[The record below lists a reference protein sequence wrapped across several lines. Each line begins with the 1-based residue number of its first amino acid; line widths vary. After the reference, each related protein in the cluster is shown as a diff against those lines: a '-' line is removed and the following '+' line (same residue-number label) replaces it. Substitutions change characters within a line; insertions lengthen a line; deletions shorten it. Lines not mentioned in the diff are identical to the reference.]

1 MLFMNNFSH
10 VILKNKE
17 DIELSQG
24 FPWVYDNEIF
34 SVKWLSEDGSGV
46 KTTTLAEAQVKA
58 GSAVEVYSSKGTFL
72 GTGIFNP
79 SSKITVRLIGREHA
93 DKIMA
98 DPAAY
103 WDKAVRNSVN
113 IRALSF
119 DRMDSC
125 RIIYGE
131 ADFIPGL
138 VAERYVAY
146 SGERTAVFVVVQFLS
161 LACEVFRNEILA
173 TIKSVCKPDG
183 IYERSDAPVREKEGL
198 EQKTG
203 WLLGTG
209 AHFVRDGVITI
220 KENGILL
227 DVDIEKG
234 QKTGYFLDQKFNR
247 AAVAS
252 YCHGKRVLDAF
263 SHTGAFGL
271 NAAAAGAKSVVS
283 ADISQEAVDLISRN
297 AEANGLG
304 GKLTAVCAD
313 VFDLLR
319 QYEEKSEKFDVI
331 ILDPPAFTKSAR
343 QIQKA
348 YGGYKEINLRAMRIL
363 SEGGIL
369 VTCSCSYYFDENT
382 FYSMVMHAAK
392 DSHKSVQILQK
403 RGAAPDH
410 PILVGYPQS
419 EYLKCAICRVL

>member
-1 MLFMNNFSH
+1 MNNFSH

-17 DIELSQG
+17 DIEISQG

-34 SVKWLSEDGSGV
+34 SVKWLAEDGSGV

-138 VAERYVAY
+138 VAERYIAY
-146 SGERTAVFVVVQFLS
+146 NGERTAVFVVVQFLS
-161 LACEVFRNEILA
+161 LACEVFRKEIIDS
-173 TIKSVCKPDG
+173 IKSVCKPDG

-209 AHFVRDGVITI
+209 SHFVKDGVITI
-220 KENGILL
+220 KENGIFL
-227 DVDIEKG
+227 DVDIVNG

-271 NAAAAGAKSVVS
+271 NAAKAGAKSVVC
-283 ADISQEAVDLISRN
+283 ADISQEAVDLISHN
-297 AEANGLG
+297 AESNGVS

-319 QYEEKSEKFDVI
+319 QYEEKGEKFDVI

-382 FYSMVMHAAK
+382 FYSMLMHAAK
-392 DSHKSVQILQK
+392 DSHKSVQVLQK

-410 PILVGYPQS
+410 PLLVGYPQS

>member
-1 MLFMNNFSH
+1 MNNFSH

-34 SVKWLSEDGSGV
+34 SVKWLAEDGSGV

-79 SSKITVRLIGREHA
+79 SSKIAVRLIGREHA

-161 LACEVFRNEILA
+161 LACEVFRKEIIDS
-173 TIKSVCKPDG
+173 IKSVCKPDG

-209 AHFVRDGVITI
+209 AHFVKDGVITI
-220 KENGILL
+220 NENGIFL
-227 DVDIEKG
+227 DVDIVNG

-271 NAAAAGAKSVVS
+271 NAAKAGAKSVVC
-283 ADISQEAVDLISRN
+283 ADISQEAVDLISHN
-297 AEANGLG
+297 AESNGVS

-319 QYEEKSEKFDVI
+319 QYEEKGEMFDVI

-392 DSHKSVQILQK
+392 DSHKSVQVLQK

-410 PILVGYPQS
+410 PVLVGYPQS
-419 EYLKCAICRVL
+419 EYLKCAVCRVL

>member
-1 MLFMNNFSH
+1 MNNFSH

-17 DIELSQG
+17 DIEISQG

-34 SVKWLSEDGSGV
+34 SVKWLAEDGSGV

-138 VAERYVAY
+138 VAERYIAY
-146 SGERTAVFVVVQFLS
+146 NGERTAVFVVVQFLS
-161 LACEVFRNEILA
+161 LACEVFRKEIIDS
-173 TIKSVCKPDG
+173 IKSVCKPDG

-209 AHFVRDGVITI
+209 AHFVKEGVITI
-220 KENGILL
+220 KENGIFL
-227 DVDIEKG
+227 DVDIVNG

-271 NAAAAGAKSVVS
+271 NAAKAGAKSVVC
-283 ADISQEAVDLISRN
+283 ADISQEAVDLISHN
-297 AEANGLG
+297 AESNGVS

-319 QYEEKSEKFDVI
+319 QYEEKGEKFDVI

-382 FYSMVMHAAK
+382 FYSMLMHAAK
-392 DSHKSVQILQK
+392 DSHKSVQVLQK

-410 PILVGYPQS
+410 PLLVGYPQS

>member
-1 MLFMNNFSH
+1 MNNFSH

-17 DIELSQG
+17 DIEISQG

-34 SVKWLSEDGSGV
+34 SVKWLAEDGSGV

-138 VAERYVAY
+138 VAERYIAY
-146 SGERTAVFVVVQFLS
+146 NGERTAVFVVVQFLS
-161 LACEVFRNEILA
+161 LACEVFRKEIIDS
-173 TIKSVCKPDG
+173 IKSVCKPDG

-209 AHFVRDGVITI
+209 AHFVKDGVITI
-220 KENGILL
+220 KENGIFL
-227 DVDIEKG
+227 DVDIVNG

-271 NAAAAGAKSVVS
+271 NAAKAGAKSVVC
-283 ADISQEAVDLISRN
+283 ADISQEAVDLISHN
-297 AEANGLG
+297 AESNGVS
-304 GKLTAVCAD
+304 GKLNAVCAD

-319 QYEEKSEKFDVI
+319 QYEEKGEKFDVI

-382 FYSMVMHAAK
+382 FYSMLMHAAK
-392 DSHKSVQILQK
+392 DSHKSVQVLQK

-410 PILVGYPQS
+410 PLLVGYPQS

>member
-34 SVKWLSEDGSGV
+34 SVKWLAEDGSGV

-161 LACEVFRNEILA
+161 LACEVFRKEIIDS
-173 TIKSVCKPDG
+173 IKSVCKPDG

-209 AHFVRDGVITI
+209 AHFVKDGVITI
-220 KENGILL
+220 KENGIFL
-227 DVDIEKG
+227 DVDIVNG

-271 NAAAAGAKSVVS
+271 NAAKAGAKSVVC
-283 ADISQEAVDLISRN
+283 ADISQEAVDLISHN
-297 AEANGLG
+297 AEVNGVS

-319 QYEEKSEKFDVI
+319 QYEEKGEKFDVI

-392 DSHKSVQILQK
+392 DSHKSVQVLQK

-410 PILVGYPQS
+410 PVLVGYPQS
-419 EYLKCAICRVL
+419 EYLKCAVCRVL

>member
-1 MLFMNNFSH
+1 MNNFSH

-17 DIELSQG
+17 DIEISQG

-34 SVKWLSEDGSGV
+34 SVKWLAEDGSGV

-138 VAERYVAY
+138 VAERYIAY
-146 SGERTAVFVVVQFLS
+146 NGERTAVFVVVQFLS
-161 LACEVFRNEILA
+161 LACEVFRKEIIDS
-173 TIKSVCKPDG
+173 IKSVCKPDG

-209 AHFVRDGVITI
+209 AHFVKDGVITI
-220 KENGILL
+220 KENGIFL
-227 DVDIEKG
+227 DVDIVNG

-271 NAAAAGAKSVVS
+271 NAAKAGAKSVVC
-283 ADISQEAVDLISRN
+283 ADISQEAVDLISHN
-297 AEANGLG
+297 AESNGVS

-319 QYEEKSEKFDVI
+319 QYEEKGEKFDVI

-382 FYSMVMHAAK
+382 FYSMLMHAAK
-392 DSHKSVQILQK
+392 DSHKSVQVLQK

-410 PILVGYPQS
+410 PLLVGYPQS

>member
-1 MLFMNNFSH
+1 MNNFSH

-17 DIELSQG
+17 DIEISQG

-34 SVKWLSEDGSGV
+34 SVKWLAEDGSGV

-79 SSKITVRLIGREHA
+79 SSKITVRLIGRDHA

-138 VAERYVAY
+138 VAERYIAY
-146 SGERTAVFVVVQFLS
+146 NGERTAVFVVVQFLS
-161 LACEVFRNEILA
+161 LACEVFRKEIIDS
-173 TIKSVCKPDG
+173 IKSVCKPDG

-209 AHFVRDGVITI
+209 AHFVKDGVITI
-220 KENGILL
+220 KENGIFL
-227 DVDIEKG
+227 DVDIVNG

-271 NAAAAGAKSVVS
+271 NAAKAGAKNVVC
-283 ADISQEAVDLISRN
+283 ADISQEAVDLISHN
-297 AEANGLG
+297 AESNGVS

-319 QYEEKSEKFDVI
+319 QYEEKGEKFDVI

-382 FYSMVMHAAK
+382 FYSMLMHAAK
-392 DSHKSVQILQK
+392 DSHKSVQVLQK

-410 PILVGYPQS
+410 PLLVGYPQS
-419 EYLKCAICRVL
+419 EYLKCAVCRVL

>member
-34 SVKWLSEDGSGV
+34 SVKWLAEDGSGV

-161 LACEVFRNEILA
+161 LACEVFRKEIIDS
-173 TIKSVCKPDG
+173 IKSVCKPDG

-209 AHFVRDGVITI
+209 AHFVKDGVITI
-220 KENGILL
+220 KENGIFL
-227 DVDIEKG
+227 DVDIVNG

-271 NAAAAGAKSVVS
+271 NAAKAGAKSVVC
-283 ADISQEAVDLISRN
+283 ADISQEAVDLISHN
-297 AEANGLG
+297 AEANGVS

-319 QYEEKSEKFDVI
+319 QYEEKGEKFDVI

-348 YGGYKEINLRAMRIL
+348 YGGYKEINLRAIRIL

-392 DSHKSVQILQK
+392 DSHKSVQVLQK

-419 EYLKCAICRVL
+419 EYLKCAVCRVL

>member
-1 MLFMNNFSH
+1 MNNFSH

-17 DIELSQG
+17 DIEISQG

-34 SVKWLSEDGSGV
+34 SVKWLAEDGSGV

-98 DPAAY
+98 DSAAY

-161 LACEVFRNEILA
+161 LACEVFRKEIIDS
-173 TIKSVCKPDG
+173 IKSVCKPDG

-209 AHFVRDGVITI
+209 THFVKDGVITI
-220 KENGILL
+220 KENGIFL
-227 DVDIEKG
+227 DVDIVNG

-271 NAAAAGAKSVVS
+271 NAAKAGAKSVVC
-283 ADISQEAVDLISRN
+283 ADISQEAVDLISHN
-297 AEANGLG
+297 AESNGVS

-319 QYEEKSEKFDVI
+319 QYEEKGEKFDVI

-392 DSHKSVQILQK
+392 DSHKSVQVLQK

-410 PILVGYPQS
+410 PVLVGYPQS
-419 EYLKCAICRVL
+419 

>member
-1 MLFMNNFSH
+1 MNNFSH

-17 DIELSQG
+17 DIEISQG

-34 SVKWLSEDGSGV
+34 SVKWLAEDGSGV
-46 KTTTLAEAQVKA
+46 KTTMLAEAQVKA

-79 SSKITVRLIGREHA
+79 SSKITVRLIGRDHA

-138 VAERYVAY
+138 VAERYIAY
-146 SGERTAVFVVVQFLS
+146 NGERTAVFVVVQFLS
-161 LACEVFRNEILA
+161 LACEVFRKEIIDS
-173 TIKSVCKPDG
+173 IKSVCKPDG

-209 AHFVRDGVITI
+209 AHFVKDGVITI
-220 KENGILL
+220 KENGIFL
-227 DVDIEKG
+227 DVDIVNG

-271 NAAAAGAKSVVS
+271 NAAKAGAKNVVC
-283 ADISQEAVDLISRN
+283 ADISQEAVDLISHN
-297 AEANGLG
+297 AESNGVS

-319 QYEEKSEKFDVI
+319 QYEEKGEKFDVI

-382 FYSMVMHAAK
+382 FYSMLMHAAK
-392 DSHKSVQILQK
+392 DSHKSVQVLQK

-410 PILVGYPQS
+410 PLLVGYPQS
-419 EYLKCAICRVL
+419 EYLKCAVCRVL

>member
-34 SVKWLSEDGSGV
+34 SVKWLAEDGSGV

-98 DPAAY
+98 DPASY

-161 LACEVFRNEILA
+161 LACEVFRKEILDS
-173 TIKSVCKPDG
+173 IKSVCKPDG

-209 AHFVRDGVITI
+209 AHFVKDGVITI
-220 KENGILL
+220 KENGIFL
-227 DVDIEKG
+227 DVDIVNG

-271 NAAAAGAKSVVS
+271 NAAVSGAKSVVC
-283 ADISQEAVDLISRN
+283 ADISQEAVDLISHN
-297 AEANGLG
+297 AETNGVS

-319 QYEEKSEKFDVI
+319 QYEEKGEKFDVI

-392 DSHKSVQILQK
+392 DSHKSVQVLQK

-410 PILVGYPQS
+410 PVLVGYPQS
-419 EYLKCAICRVL
+419 EYLKCAVCRVL

>member
-34 SVKWLSEDGSGV
+34 SVKWLAEDGSGV

-161 LACEVFRNEILA
+161 LACEVFRKEIIDS
-173 TIKSVCKPDG
+173 IKSVCKPDG

-209 AHFVRDGVITI
+209 AHFVKDGVITI
-220 KENGILL
+220 KENGIFL
-227 DVDIEKG
+227 DVDIVNG

-271 NAAAAGAKSVVS
+271 NAAKAGAKSVVC
-283 ADISQEAVDLISRN
+283 ADISQEAVDLISHN
-297 AEANGLG
+297 AESNGVS

-319 QYEEKSEKFDVI
+319 QYEEKGEKFDVI

-392 DSHKSVQILQK
+392 DSHKSVQVLQK

-410 PILVGYPQS
+410 PVLVGYPQS
-419 EYLKCAICRVL
+419 EYLKCAVCRVL

>member
-1 MLFMNNFSH
+1 MNNFSH

-34 SVKWLSEDGSGV
+34 SVKWLAEDGSGV

-138 VAERYVAY
+138 
-146 SGERTAVFVVVQFLS
+146 SCFSSFPG
-161 LACEVFRNEILA
+161 
-173 TIKSVCKPDG
+173 K
-183 IYERSDAPVREKEGL
+183 
-198 EQKTG
+198 
-203 WLLGTG
+203 
-209 AHFVRDGVITI
+209 VIDFKI
-220 KENGILL
+220 RKW
-227 DVDIEKG
+227 
-234 QKTGYFLDQKFNR
+234 
-247 AAVAS
+247 
-252 YCHGKRVLDAF
+252 
-263 SHTGAFGL
+263 
-271 NAAAAGAKSVVS
+271 
-283 ADISQEAVDLISRN
+283 
-297 AEANGLG
+297 
-304 GKLTAVCAD
+304 
-313 VFDLLR
+313 
-319 QYEEKSEKFDVI
+319 
-331 ILDPPAFTKSAR
+331 
-343 QIQKA
+343 
-348 YGGYKEINLRAMRIL
+348 
-363 SEGGIL
+363 
-369 VTCSCSYYFDENT
+369 
-382 FYSMVMHAAK
+382 
-392 DSHKSVQILQK
+392 
-403 RGAAPDH
+403 
-410 PILVGYPQS
+410 
-419 EYLKCAICRVL
+419 

>member
-34 SVKWLSEDGSGV
+34 SVKWLAEDGSGV

-161 LACEVFRNEILA
+161 LACEVFRKEILDS
-173 TIKSVCKPDG
+173 IKSVCKPDG

-209 AHFVRDGVITI
+209 AHFVKDGVITI
-220 KENGILL
+220 KENGIFL
-227 DVDIEKG
+227 DVDIVNG

-271 NAAAAGAKSVVS
+271 NAAKAGAKSVVC
-283 ADISQEAVDLISRN
+283 ADISQEAVDLISHN
-297 AEANGLG
+297 AESNGVS

-319 QYEEKSEKFDVI
+319 QYEEKGEKFDVI

-392 DSHKSVQILQK
+392 DSHKSVQVLQK

-410 PILVGYPQS
+410 PVLVGYPQS
-419 EYLKCAICRVL
+419 EYLKCAVCRVL

>member
-34 SVKWLSEDGSGV
+34 SVKWLAEDGSGV

-79 SSKITVRLIGREHA
+79 SSKIAVRLIGREHA

-103 WDKAVRNSVN
+103 WEKAVRNSVN

-161 LACEVFRNEILA
+161 LACEVFRKEIIDS
-173 TIKSVCKPDG
+173 IKSVCKPDG

-209 AHFVRDGVITI
+209 AHFVKDGVITI
-220 KENGILL
+220 NENGIFL
-227 DVDIEKG
+227 DVDIVNG

-271 NAAAAGAKSVVS
+271 NAAKAGAKSVVC
-283 ADISQEAVDLISRN
+283 ADISQEAVDLISHN
-297 AEANGLG
+297 AESNGVS

-319 QYEEKSEKFDVI
+319 QYEEKGEMFDVI

-392 DSHKSVQILQK
+392 DSHKSVQVLQK

-410 PILVGYPQS
+410 PVLVGYPQS
-419 EYLKCAICRVL
+419 EYLKCAVCRVL

>member
-1 MLFMNNFSH
+1 MNNFSH

-17 DIELSQG
+17 DIEISQG

-34 SVKWLSEDGSGV
+34 SVKWLAEDGSGV

-58 GSAVEVYSSKGTFL
+58 GSAVEVYSNKGTFL

-138 VAERYVAY
+138 VAERYIAY
-146 SGERTAVFVVVQFLS
+146 NGERTAVFVVVQFLS
-161 LACEVFRNEILA
+161 LACEVFRKEIIDS
-173 TIKSVCKPDG
+173 IKSVCKPDG

-209 AHFVRDGVITI
+209 AHFVKDGVITI
-220 KENGILL
+220 KENGIFL
-227 DVDIEKG
+227 DVDIVNG

-271 NAAAAGAKSVVS
+271 NAAVSGAKSVVC
-283 ADISQEAVDLISRN
+283 ADISQEAVDLISHN
-297 AEANGLG
+297 AESNGVS

-319 QYEEKSEKFDVI
+319 QYEEKGEKFDVI

-382 FYSMVMHAAK
+382 FYSMLMHAAK
-392 DSHKSVQILQK
+392 DSHKSVQVLQK

-410 PILVGYPQS
+410 PLLVGYPQS

>member
-1 MLFMNNFSH
+1 MNNFSH
-10 VILKNKE
+10 VSLKNKE
-17 DIELSQG
+17 DIEISQG

-34 SVKWLSEDGSGV
+34 SVKWLAEDGSGV
-46 KTTTLAEAQVKA
+46 KTTMLAEAQVKA

-79 SSKITVRLIGREHA
+79 SSKITVRLIGRDHA

-138 VAERYVAY
+138 VAERYIAY
-146 SGERTAVFVVVQFLS
+146 NGERTAVFVVVQFLS
-161 LACEVFRNEILA
+161 LACEVFRKEIIDS
-173 TIKSVCKPDG
+173 IKSVCKPDG

-209 AHFVRDGVITI
+209 AHFVKDGVITI
-220 KENGILL
+220 KENGIFL
-227 DVDIEKG
+227 DVDIVNG

-271 NAAAAGAKSVVS
+271 NAAKAGAKNVVC
-283 ADISQEAVDLISRN
+283 ADISQEAVDLISHN
-297 AEANGLG
+297 AESNGVS

-319 QYEEKSEKFDVI
+319 QYEEKGEKFDVI

-382 FYSMVMHAAK
+382 FYSMLMHAAK
-392 DSHKSVQILQK
+392 DSHKSVQVLQK

-410 PILVGYPQS
+410 PLLVGYPQS
-419 EYLKCAICRVL
+419 EYLKCAVCRVL